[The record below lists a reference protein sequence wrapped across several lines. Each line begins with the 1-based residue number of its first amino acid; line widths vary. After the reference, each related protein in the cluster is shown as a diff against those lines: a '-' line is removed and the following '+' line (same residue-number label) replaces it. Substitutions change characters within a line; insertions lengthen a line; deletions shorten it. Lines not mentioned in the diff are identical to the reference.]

1 VRVTDEKRYSGKV
14 KCGHCGNE
22 APMVIG
28 ATLSQV
34 RSSEDPKTGIS
45 WEAGP
50 VHELLTCP
58 ACEGI
63 TLRRYHW
70 HDWFD
75 PDNIDVEIV
84 YPTTASAAPIGL
96 PPTIQQEFDAALRV
110 RSVSPNAYR
119 VLLGRLLELVCND
132 RGAEKGN
139 LGARLKELSSRDEI
153 PEQLVRVAEKLLEL
167 RHVGAHAWVGEL
179 GPAEVPILDSLCR
192 AILEY
197 VYSAPHLVK
206 QAEERL
212 NQLRSQQR
220 KKKRVKDAPK
230 GGEVEHNIGLQPTAA
245 AGIMS
250 RRG

>member
-1 VRVTDEKRYSGKV
+1 MTESKRFSGKV

-28 ATLSQV
+28 ATLSLV
-34 RSSEDPKTGIS
+34 RGFEDPKTGFP

-58 ACEGI
+58 ACEGV
-63 TLRRYHW
+63 TLQRYHW
-70 HDWFD
+70 NDQFD
-75 PDNIDVEIV
+75 PDEIDVEIV
-84 YPTTASAAPIGL
+84 YPTTASTAPIGL

-110 RSVSPNAYR
+110 RAVSPNAYG

-139 LGARLKELSSRDEI
+139 LGARLKDLSSRDEI
-153 PEQLVRVAEKLLEL
+153 PEQLVRVAEKLQEL

-192 AILEY
+192 AILQY

-206 QAEERL
+206 QAEQRL
-212 NQLRSQQR
+212 NQLRLQQR
-220 KKKRVKDAPK
+220 ETKQVKKAPK
-230 GGEVEHNIGLQPTAA
+230 QGGA
-245 AGIMS
+245 
-250 RRG
+250 

>member
-1 VRVTDEKRYSGKV
+1 MSEEKRYSEKTR
-14 KCGHCGNE
+14 CGHCGNE

-34 RSSEDPKTGIS
+34 RHYEDPETGFP
-45 WEAGP
+45 WETGP

-58 ACEGI
+58 ACEGV

-70 HDWFD
+70 HDAYD
-75 PDNIDVEIV
+75 PGDIEVEIV
-84 YPTTASAAPIGL
+84 YPTTESAAPIGL
-96 PPTIQQEFDAALRV
+96 PPEIQKEFDAALRV
-110 RSVSPNAYR
+110 RPVSANAYG

-132 RGAEKGN
+132 RGAEKGSLN
-139 LGARLKELSSRDEI
+139 TRLKELAERNEI
-153 PEQLVRVAEKLLEL
+153 PKQLVQLAEKLQEL
-167 RHVGAHAWVGEL
+167 RHVGAHAWVGEF

-212 NQLRSQQR
+212 NHLRDEQR
-220 KKKRVKDAPK
+220 KKKRVK
-230 GGEVEHNIGLQPTAA
+230 
-245 AGIMS
+245 
-250 RRG
+250 